1 MKVVLKDCNVIILL
15 IAFLFIGDLNSQQY
29 TFFQEAASF
38 SSGTVNANLGFN
50 TIGVRADGFSA
61 NVDRQISIGLD
72 YGVSDNFDV
81 KLDYQR
87 GFRSDLN
94 AIALAPKYTVGQLG
108 ISPAIGLLFAGG
120 SNSVFVNP
128 AIIYDF
134 FDNETIGIS
143 GGVNY
148 LANVELFGDGLFGFY
163 SLLSYDLD
171 AVTLSSVF
179 YLGPQ
184 RIGGVQSWTTN
195 FGIEIGYILGGESS
209 GSGTTRNKGSRKSI
223 WDN

>member
-1 MKVVLKDCNVIILL
+1 MKIILKCCNVITLL
-15 IAFLFIGDLNSQQY
+15 IAVLFFGDLYSQQY
-29 TFFQEAASF
+29 TFFQDAKSF
-38 SSGTVNANLGFN
+38 SQGSLNANVGFN
-50 TIGVRADGFSA
+50 SIGVRVDGFSA

-72 YGVSDNFDV
+72 YGVSDNFDI

-94 AIALAPKYTVGQLG
+94 AIALAPKYTTGQIG

-148 LANVELFGDGLFGFY
+148 LANVEDFGDGLFGFY
-163 SLLSYDLD
+163 SLLSYSLD
-171 AVTLSSVF
+171 AVTLSGVF
-179 YLGPQ
+179 YLGP
-184 RIGGVQSWTTN
+184 RRLGGVQTWTTN
-195 FGIEIGYILGGESS
+195 FGVEIGYILGGVSS
-209 GSGTTRNKGSRKSI
+209 GSGTSRNKGSRKSI